1 MESPI
6 SAMLAEIYLQYLE
19 EKYVKHCLENKEITY
34 YKRLSNI
41 DEPTRCNN
49 DLLIYKI
56 SYIFN
61 TFLSILL
68 RMRYVQKNLS
78 RKSKFTFYS

>member
-1 MESPI
+1 MSWQI
-6 SAMLAEIYLQYLE
+6 LLLHLNAIFTL
-19 EKYVKHCLENKEITY
+19 VC
-34 YKRLSNI
+34 LSNI